1 MIYDLKKLQHIH
13 IRKCGGNVHMGR
25 LGKLKLTL
33 ERQMDASAIVKL
45 TEQIL
50 NDLIFLKMFFKQDK
64 GIGNVPTPLFLTF
77 PTSWE
82 VKYVK

>member
-1 MIYDLKKLQHIH
+1 
-13 IRKCGGNVHMGR
+13 
-25 LGKLKLTL
+25 
-33 ERQMDASAIVKL
+33 MDASAIVKL

-64 GIGNVPTPLFLTF
+64 GIGKGPTPLFLTF

-82 VKYVK
+82 VKKTENTLK